1 MRNNDKEGN
10 LMSKMTTIRGVLALF
25 LAAGACWAGGHTESL
40 GVHKKPARIDPVDAV
55 LEQLNKKT
63 RELRSYQCRNE
74 HKYVQPLLESQAIRK
89 GVLYYMRSGG
99 KSALRVNFET
109 LQQEDE
115 KEQKAVEQ
123 YIVLDGSWL
132 NHRDHEFK
140 GIWLVHIDY
149 RMEEV
154 KYYQLAEPEDPNK
167 PSDVFELASKNLP
180 MLGFTKTQ
188 ELKKQFE
195 VDLVEQKN
203 AEAKDFTQVRL
214 KVKPNSV
221 YKDDFLSID
230 FWIDKRVGLPAK
242 VRATKIEPEPPY
254 GYIEEIKF
262 LKPKVNKDIEKK
274 VFEFKIPKSFGEPE
288 IKPLPKKGKQGQ
300 YGSGNS
306 DR

>member
-1 MRNNDKEGN
+1 
-10 LMSKMTTIRGVLALF
+10 MSKMTTTRGALTLLLAT
-25 LAAGACWAGGHTESL
+25 GACWAAGHTGSL
-40 GVHKKPARIDPVDAV
+40 GVHKRPARIDPVDAV
-55 LEQLNKKT
+55 LEQLNTKT
-63 RELRSYQCRNE
+63 REMMSYQCQIE

-89 GVLYYMRSGG
+89 GALYYMRSGG

-115 KEQKAVEQ
+115 KEQKAIEQ
-123 YIVLDGSWL
+123 YIVLDGTWL
-132 NHRDHEFK
+132 NHRDYEFK

-149 RMEEV
+149 RMEEA
-154 KYYQLAEPEDPNK
+154 KYYQLAKPEDPNK
-167 PSDVFELASKNLP
+167 AMDVFELASKNLP
-180 MLGFTKTQ
+180 MLGFTKTE

-195 VDLVEQKN
+195 VELVEQKDVD
-203 AEAKDFTQVRL
+203 AKDFTQVRL

-230 FWIDKRVGLPAK
+230 FWIDKKVGLPAK

-254 GYIEEIKF
+254 GDIEEIKF

-274 VFEFKIPKSFGEPE
+274 VFEFKIPKDFGEPE
-288 IKPLPKKGKQGQ
+288 IKPLPEKDKQRQ
-300 YGSGNS
+300 HGSTNS

>member
-1 MRNNDKEGN
+1 
-10 LMSKMTTIRGVLALF
+10 MSKMTTTRGALALL
-25 LAAGACWAGGHTESL
+25 LAAGACWATGHSECL
-40 GVHKKPARIDPVDAV
+40 DVNKRAARIDPVDAV
-55 LEQLNKKT
+55 LEQLNTKT
-63 RELRSYQCRNE
+63 REMMSYQCQIE

-89 GVLYYMRSGG
+89 GVLYYTRSGG

-115 KEQKAVEQ
+115 KEQKAIEQ
-123 YIVLDGSWL
+123 YIVLDGTWL
-132 NHRDHEFK
+132 NHRDYEFK

-149 RMEEV
+149 RMEEA

-167 PSDVFELASKNLP
+167 AMDVFELASKNLP
-180 MLGFTKTQ
+180 MLGFTKTE

-195 VDLVEQKN
+195 VELVEQKDVD
-203 AEAKDFTQVRL
+203 AKDFTQVRL

-230 FWIDKRVGLPAK
+230 FWIDKKVGLPAK

-254 GYIEEIKF
+254 GDIEEIKF

-274 VFEFKIPKSFGEPE
+274 VFEFKIPKGFGEPE
-288 IKPLPKKGKQGQ
+288 IKPLPEKDKQRQ
-300 YGSGNS
+300 HGSTNS

>member
-1 MRNNDKEGN
+1 
-10 LMSKMTTIRGVLALF
+10 MSKMTTIRGALALA
-25 LAAGACWAGGHTESL
+25 LAAGACWASGRAESSQ
-40 GVHKKPARIDPVDAV
+40 GHKKPAQVDPVDAV
-55 LEQLNKKT
+55 LEKLNKKT
-63 RELRSYQCRNE
+63 RELTSYQCRIE
-74 HKYVQPLLESQAIRK
+74 HKYIQPLLESQAIRK
-89 GVLYYMRSGG
+89 GVLYYIRSGG

-123 YIVLDGSWL
+123 YIVLDGGWL
-132 NHRDHEFK
+132 TYRDHEFK

-167 PSDVFELASKNLP
+167 PTDVFELASKNLP

-195 VDLVEQKN
+195 VELVEQKN
-203 AEAKDFTQVRL
+203 AETKDFTQVRL

-230 FWIDKRVGLPAK
+230 FWIDRKVGLPAK
-242 VRATKIEPEPPY
+242 VRAIKTEPEPPY
-254 GYIEEIKF
+254 GDIEEIRF
-262 LKPKVNKDIEKK
+262 LKPKVNKDVEKK
-274 VFEFKIPKSFGEPE
+274 VFEFKIPKGFGEPE
-288 IKPLPKKGKQGQ
+288 IKPLPKKGGQGQ
-300 YGSGNS
+300 HGSGNS

>member
-1 MRNNDKEGN
+1 
-10 LMSKMTTIRGVLALF
+10 MSKMTTTRGALALL
-25 LAAGACWAGGHTESL
+25 LAAGACWATGHSECL
-40 GVHKKPARIDPVDAV
+40 DVHKRAARIDPVDAV
-55 LEQLNKKT
+55 LEQLNTKT
-63 RELRSYQCRNE
+63 REMMSYQCQIE

-89 GVLYYMRSGG
+89 GALYYMRSGG

-115 KEQKAVEQ
+115 KEQKAIEQ
-123 YIVLDGSWL
+123 YIVLDGTWL
-132 NHRDHEFK
+132 NHRDYEFK

-149 RMEEV
+149 RMEEA

-167 PSDVFELASKNLP
+167 AMDVFELASKNLP
-180 MLGFTKTQ
+180 MLGFTKTE

-195 VDLVEQKN
+195 VELVEQKDVD
-203 AEAKDFTQVRL
+203 AKDFTQVRL

-230 FWIDKRVGLPAK
+230 FWIDKKLGLPAK

-254 GYIEEIKF
+254 GDIEEIKF

-274 VFEFKIPKSFGEPE
+274 VFEFKIPKGFGEPE
-288 IKPLPKKGKQGQ
+288 IKPLPEKDKQRQ
-300 YGSGNS
+300 HGSANS

>member
-1 MRNNDKEGN
+1 
-10 LMSKMTTIRGVLALF
+10 MSKMTTTRGAFALL
-25 LAAGACWAGGHTESL
+25 LAAGACWGGGHQR
-40 GVHKKPARIDPVDAV
+40 PARIDPIDAV
-55 LEQLNKKT
+55 LEQLNTKT
-63 RELRSYQCRNE
+63 REMMSYQCQIE

-115 KEQKAVEQ
+115 KEQKAIEQ
-123 YIVLDGSWL
+123 YIVLDGAWL
-132 NHRDHEFK
+132 NHRDYEFK

-154 KYYQLAEPEDPNK
+154 KYYQLAEPEDPDK
-167 PSDVFELASKNLP
+167 PMDVFELASKNLP
-180 MLGFTKTQ
+180 MLGFTKTE

-195 VDLVEQKN
+195 VELVEQKDVD
-203 AEAKDFTQVRL
+203 AKDFTQVRL

-230 FWIDKRVGLPAK
+230 FWIDKKVGLPAK

-254 GYIEEIKF
+254 GDIEEIKF
-262 LKPKVNKDIEKK
+262 LKPKVNKDIEQK
-274 VFEFKIPKSFGEPE
+274 VFEFKIAEDFGEPE
-288 IKPLPKKGKQGQ
+288 IKPLPEKGKQRQ
-300 YGSGNS
+300 HGSGNS

>member
-1 MRNNDKEGN
+1 MRSNDKEGN
-10 LMSKMTTIRGVLALF
+10 LMSKMTTMRGVLALL
-25 LAAGACWAGGHTESL
+25 LAAGACWAGGNADSSPA
-40 GVHKKPARIDPVDAV
+40 HKKPVQLSAVDAV

-63 RELRSYQCRNE
+63 RELTSFQCQIEYKNI
-74 HKYVQPLLESQAIRK
+74 QPLLDSQVIRK

-123 YIVLDGSWL
+123 YIVLDGAWL
-132 NHRDHEFK
+132 SYPGYEFK
-140 GIWLVHIDY
+140 GMWFVHIDY
-149 RMEEV
+149 RMLEV
-154 KYYQLAEPEDPNK
+154 KYYQLAESEDPNK
-167 PSDVFELASKNLP
+167 PTDVFELASKAVP
-180 MLGFTKTQ
+180 MLGFTKTE

-195 VDLVEQKN
+195 VELVEQKN
-203 AEAKDFTQVRL
+203 GEAKDFTQVRL

-230 FWIDKRVGLPAK
+230 FWIDKKVGLPAK

-254 GYIEEIKF
+254 GDIDEIKF
-262 LKPKVNKDIEKK
+262 LKPKVNQDIGKK
-274 VFEFKIPKSFGEPE
+274 VFEFKIPKGFGEPE
-288 IKPLPKKGKQGQ
+288 ITPLPEKGRQGEN
-300 YGSGNS
+300 GSGNS